1 MLALHHLAA
10 ARGEGLHP
18 LLLALFR
25 ERAAQAADPRVAAL
39 DGVRGDALVQAGPCP
54 SPPLPDFLP
63 GNVVRFAP
71 APATAARANRKRA
84 PAR

>member
-18 LLLALFR
+18 ALLALFR
-25 ERAAQAADPRVAAL
+25 ERAAQAADPRVTAL
-39 DGVRGDALVQAGPCP
+39 EGARPDTPVQAGPCP

-63 GNVVRFAP
+63 GNVVRLAP
-71 APATAARANRKRA
+71 AAAAAAQDNRKRA